1 MCWQVHMN
9 IWTVILSH
17 MSRARY
23 SNSETLKGKDAKALA
38 AENCSSVVTGNLR
51 AGARKVEDRQRDLVD
66 PAVNGT
72 KIVLGA
78 VAKSLDTVKRVV
90 LTSSFAG
97 ALATAICLHRAC
109 VQGDST
115 TMVGLLG
122 FAFLLKSG
130 RWGRSCGEGQ
140 GRPGQRQPLH

>member
-1 MCWQVHMN
+1 MV
-9 IWTVILSH
+9 
-17 MSRARY
+17 R
-23 SNSETLKGKDAKALA
+23 
-38 AENCSSVVTGNLR
+38 VVPR
-51 AGARKVEDRQRDLVD
+51 AGARTVENGQRDLVD